1 MPRGTMI
8 SVRAQ
13 HVDLW
18 RDKAQAEGIP
28 LNAWISK
35 ACDEATKGDDVTN
48 PGPCPHHFTA
58 QMRVCVDC
66 RRVV

>member
-1 MPRGTMI
+1 MSRGTMI

-18 RDKAQAEGIP
+18 RDAAANEGIP

-35 ACDEATKGDDVTN
+35 ACDEATKGVDVTN

-58 QMRVCVDC
+58 QRMVCTSC
-66 RRVV
+66 GSVV